1 MAKKAPFLQL
11 KAAAKIGYA
20 FEYIEKHIHE
30 YVIRDEGKEVNVKYA
45 VRRFHETGEDKW
57 VMHVLASNLGYFVNS
72 LGKVVMIY
80 GVDPCDYVA
89 HIFDGLK
96 LSMRRCDPERARL
109 SYLGVGVFFYCR
121 AIAEKEYRNR
131 SKEFSAEGMAET
143 FFGPSEGG
151 DDEIADLDTL
161 LASEGYYVTLH
172 DDDDDEADADT

>member
-172 DDDDDEADADT
+172 DDDDEADADT